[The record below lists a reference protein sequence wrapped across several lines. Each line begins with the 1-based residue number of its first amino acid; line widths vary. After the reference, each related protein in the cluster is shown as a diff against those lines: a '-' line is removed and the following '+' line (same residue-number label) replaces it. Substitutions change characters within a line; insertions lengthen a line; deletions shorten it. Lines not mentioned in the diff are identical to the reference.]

1 MARVIVK
8 GRFTKNQ
15 KLHVIATNT
24 FRYLFLGAA
33 RNWFRNMGS
42 IAPALGSMALLLL
55 MSGVAGLSG
64 FALNNLEKVEAG
76 QASLMHVYIRDDATN
91 ADV

>member
-1 MARVIVK
+1 LARIVVK
-8 GRFTKNQ
+8 VRFPSSH
-15 KLHVIATNT
+15 KLPVVVTNT

-55 MSGVAGLSG
+55 MSGMAGLSG
-64 FALNNLEKVEAG
+64 FALYNRKNL
-76 QASLMHVYIRDDATN
+76 L
-91 ADV
+91 